1 MSKTSHQQER
11 NTEQED
17 QAYHES
23 SSSIDERLSR
33 ELGFDVTT
41 IEAQARFHLDLI
53 RLRRVEPAGLGY
65 VLLERQNHPD
75 AAVVYPT
82 HTLAVDAMQNSEL
95 IDALC
100 AEDSIDAGVPD
111 VVTLDDLINREIILP

>member
-1 MSKTSHQQER
+1 MSKTSHQHER

-17 QAYHES
+17 QTYHES
-23 SSSIDERLSR
+23 SSSIDECLSR

-41 IEAQARFHLDLI
+41 IEAQARFRLDLI
-53 RLRRVEPAGLGY
+53 RLRRGEPAGLGY

-75 AAVVYPT
+75 VAVVYPT
-82 HTLAVDAMQNSEL
+82 HTLAVDAMENSEL

-100 AEDSIDAGVPD
+100 AEGCLNAGVPD
-111 VVTLDDLINREIILP
+111 VVTLDDLTNRGIILP